1 MTKFDMVARI
11 AGQTGMEQQQVKAIV
26 QHTLDQIVDVIATRG
41 RLELREFGVFEVRL
55 TAPRTGRN
63 PKTGVPVN
71 VPAGKR
77 VRFKAGREMILRVK
91 SSSHIQA
98 HGKADGSE

>member
-11 AGQTGMEQQQVKAIV
+11 AGQTGMEHQKVKAIV
-26 QHTLDQIVDVIATRG
+26 QHTLDQIVDVIATDG
-41 RLELREFGVFEVRL
+41 RIELREFGVFEVRL

-63 PKTGVPVN
+63 PKTGAPVN

-77 VRFKAGREMILRVK
+77 VRFKAGREMTLRVK
-91 SSSHIQA
+91 SSPHIQA
-98 HGKADGSE
+98 QESE